1 MSFITDELIA
11 ISNAVRGEDVRTA
24 IYNALQKLDNE
35 ISGMVSGFDVYGENI
50 IGIENNETIGEA
62 LEDISDL
69 ETAMETKAS
78 QTDVLALSNGL
89 NTLKETAN
97 DIKTVTYSIYVS
109 WSSVPSS
116 TPYGHFALYTGVNNI
131 DIDGYTPIGYVVG
144 PVGISNAPSGYGI
157 PFGVSYDSLGKH
169 KLNIAFFRTNN
180 GAVDNRVVHVFITYI
195 KNPVSGGDEE

>member
-78 QTDVLALSNGL
+78 QTDVIALSNGL
-89 NTLKETAN
+89 NTLEETAN
-97 DIKTVTYSIYVS
+97 DIKTVTYSITVS
-109 WSSVPSS
+109 WPSVTTTGSSGRF
-116 TPYGHFALYTGVNNI
+116 TLYTSVNDI

-144 PVGISNAPSGYGI
+144 PVGISNAPAGYGI
-157 PFGVSYDSLGKH
+157 PFSVSYDSLGKR
-169 KLNIAFFRTNN
+169 KLNIAFFRTENS
-180 GAVDNRVVHVFITYI
+180 AVDNRVVKVTITYI
-195 KNPVSGGDEE
+195 KNPVSGGEGE

>member
-35 ISGMVSGFDVYGENI
+35 ISGMVAGFDVYGENI

-69 ETAMETKAS
+69 ETAIETKAS
-78 QTDVLALSNGL
+78 QTDVSSCQDRLT
-89 NTLKETAN
+89 TLEETAN
-97 DIKTVTYSIYVS
+97 DIKTVEYSITVS
-109 WSSVPSS
+109 WSSVSS
-116 TPYGHFALYTGVNNI
+116 TGSSGQFALYTSVNNI

-157 PFGVSYDSLGKH
+157 PFSVSYDYSGKR

-180 GAVDNRVVHVFITYI
+180 SAVSERVVKVTITYI
-195 KNPVSGGDEE
+195 KNPVSGGGGE